1 MKKFSDFIVEGE
13 EIHAIFSGRFQ
24 PITKAHAS
32 IIETIG
38 KENKS
43 GTIFLVKG
51 KATSKDKEANPFD
64 AEIQQKMLEKI
75 APKNV
80 QIKIIPTG
88 FFVDELNEMPYD
100 NFVAYAGTDRVGAYK
115 RFTSYLEEGKT
126 LEIKEIKRGDDD
138 ISATKV
144 RDALKNGDEKEFK
157 KLTDSRIHS
166 MYNELKEIINGQI
179 K

>member
-1 MKKFSDFIVEGE
+1 MKKFSEFITEKE
-13 EIHAIFSGRFQ
+13 ETHGIFSGRFQ
-24 PITKAHAS
+24 PVTKAHAD

-38 KENKS
+38 KENKK

-51 KATSKDKEANPFD
+51 KDTSKDKEKNPFD
-64 AEIQQKMLEKI
+64 VDMQKKMLEAV

-88 FFVDELNEMPYD
+88 FFVDDLNEMPD
-100 NFVAYAGTDRVGAYK
+100 KNFIAYAGSDRVGAYK
-115 RFTSYLEEGKT
+115 RFTSYLDEDKT

-138 ISATKV
+138 ISATQV
-144 RDALKNGDEKEFK
+144 RVALKNDNEDGFK
-157 KLTDSRIHS
+157 KLTDKRVHK
-166 MYNELKEIINGQI
+166 MYDELKEIINGTT